1 MFRYSLVYGVRDIHH
16 PLCAVIKSYASV
28 LKTTA
33 FSPRI
38 TIRHSLSFETALSLH
53 RLFSAEY
60 NLPKIDFVDEVSV
73 SCSMLF
79 NANGKRVSFYSL
91 EQPVLLNDQR
101 VPGLHVSLAYKLG
114 TPFTLSERNMVGPWH
129 GTLLPDDLVLTVYSC
144 HAKSPKFWRQVLQS

>member
-16 PLCAVIKSYASV
+16 PLCDVIKSYASV

-38 TIRHSLSFETALSLH
+38 TIRHSLSFETAVSLH
-53 RLFSAEY
+53 RLFRAEY

-79 NANGKRVSFYSL
+79 KQWLHLQHVCCKWQARV
-91 EQPVLLNDQR
+91 
-101 VPGLHVSLAYKLG
+101 
-114 TPFTLSERNMVGPWH
+114 
-129 GTLLPDDLVLTVYSC
+129 
-144 HAKSPKFWRQVLQS
+144 VLQFGAACAVERSARPGFARFVGLQSWYTIYTLGA